1 MRKVLMRAPSLS
13 GWSGRFKVDEL
24 SKIAL
29 DLSVR
34 LDVDMRGPE
43 CWYLNEIERT
53 QKNRGAGAAVLG
65 VLHSLA
71 DEHCAR
77 IRLRAGDPWKPGNA
91 DLIRYYERFGYVVW
105 SKNDMIRCPRSAWP
119 RETKFTI

>member
-1 MRKVLMRAPSLS
+1 MRAPSLS

-77 IRLRAGDPWKPGNA
+77 IRLVRATHGSLVTPI
-91 DLIRYYERFGYVVW
+91 LFGITSGLAMSCGV
-105 SKNDMIRCPRSAWP
+105 K
-119 RETKFTI
+119 TT